1 MQRST
6 QKNGLVNL
14 LALLVVGA
22 AALAVARMTHSLA
35 GQVSAAF
42 IGIGALVAAV
52 SWFQM
57 RLEEIERLEKL
68 ELEELG
74 RSKGGSSLFEA
85 KEVEMFPAQRSRQQF
100 ERFFV
105 PIFTVLLFLAEAAG
119 AWLLW
124 RWMDKGVTLIEVQLA
139 TFALALF
146 GLFALILFLLGKF
159 SATIARLENHRLL
172 RPGASWLLL
181 GAYLCFV
188 TALGIVGVEADFPK
202 ADYYVALVLCG
213 VLGLIAAETLVA
225 LVLEIYRPRVK
236 GKVERPLY
244 ESRLVGMLA
253 HPEGLFTTAAQA
265 LDYQFGFKI
274 SETWAYQMLAEKLPV
289 FVLGLVGVTI
299 LSSCLV
305 FLEPGEQA
313 LVERFGRAA
322 TGRTVLGPGPHLK
335 LPWPIDRVYRFDTG
349 RVQSFNVGFVPDPA
363 REQDTTIL
371 WTVSHYKE
379 EFNLLVA
386 SGDQPT
392 SVETNP
398 AAGERAVPVNLLV
411 AGIPVQYRIT
421 NVLAWAYGHASPEA
435 LLQQAATREIVRF
448 FAGVDLLNIM
458 SVDRGRAARELRDRI
473 QARSDELRLGVE
485 VFFVGLQDIHPP
497 VTVAGAFEDVN
508 GAAQTVEAKIL
519 RAEGQTNKT
528 VLLAQADALERV
540 RTAEGEATNRV
551 AAAAAQAARFTNQI
565 AAYLAAPEVYP
576 PRLLLQTLARASAG
590 TRKYLVS
597 STNTHEVIQ
606 LNLED
611 TMREDLL
618 RNLTVKPANTNLN
631 R

>member
-1 MQRST
+1 VQA
-6 QKNGLVNL
+6 G
-14 LALLVVGA
+14 GA
-22 AALAVARMTHSLA
+22 YV
-35 GQVSAAF
+35 
-42 IGIGALVAAV
+42 
-52 SWFQM
+52 
-57 RLEEIERLEKL
+57 
-68 ELEELG
+68 
-74 RSKGGSSLFEA
+74 
-85 KEVEMFPAQRSRQQF
+85 
-100 ERFFV
+100 
-105 PIFTVLLFLAEAAG
+105 
-119 AWLLW
+119 LW
-124 RWMDKGVTLIEVQLA
+124 RWVARSTTAIEVSQA
-139 TFALALF
+139 TIALALF

-159 SATIARLENHRLL
+159 SATIARLEDHRLL

-188 TALGIVGVEADFPK
+188 TAAGIVAVEAGVPK
-202 ADYYVALVLCG
+202 ADYYAALALCG
-213 VLGLIAAETLVA
+213 VLGLIAVETLLA

-274 SETWAYQMLAEKLPV
+274 SETWAYQMLAEKLPL
-289 FVLGLVGVTI
+289 FVLGLAAMSI
-299 LSSCLV
+299 LSSSLV

-322 TGRTVLGPGPHLK
+322 TASTVLGPGPHLK
-335 LPWPIDRVYRFDTG
+335 LPWPIDQVYRFETG
-349 RVQSFNVGFVPDPA
+349 RVQSFNVGFVPDPE
-363 REQDTTIL
+363 RERETTSL

-386 SGDQPT
+386 SGDEQAFT
-392 SVETNP
+392 ATNRG
-398 AAGERAVPVNLLV
+398 AGEQSVPVNLLV

-421 NVLAWAYGHASPEA
+421 NVLAWAYGHASPQA
-435 LLQQAATREIVRF
+435 LLQQAATREIVRY

-473 QARSDELRLGVE
+473 QARADELNLGVE

-497 VTVAGAFEDVN
+497 VKVAGAFEEVN
-508 GAAQTVEAKIL
+508 GAAQEVQAKIL
-519 RAEGQTNKT
+519 KAEGQTNKT
-528 VLLAQADALERV
+528 VLLAQAEALERV
-540 RTAEGEATNRV
+540 RVAEGEATNRV

-565 AAYLAAPEVYP
+565 AAYQAAPEVYP
-576 PRLLLQTLARASAG
+576 PRLYLQTLARASAG
-590 TRKYLVS
+590 TRKYLVAP
-597 STNTHEVIQ
+597 TNAHQVIQ

-618 RNLTVKPANTNLN
+618 RNLTVKPANTN